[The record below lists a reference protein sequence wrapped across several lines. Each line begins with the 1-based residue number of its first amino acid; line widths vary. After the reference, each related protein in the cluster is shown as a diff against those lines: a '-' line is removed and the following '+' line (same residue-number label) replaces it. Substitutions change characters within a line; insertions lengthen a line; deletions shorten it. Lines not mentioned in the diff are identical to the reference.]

1 MTISQRSWLVIGF
14 GYWLLVID
22 MLDLAIEKQQGD
34 FKLVVAFQV
43 GAEIMVLFGPSGA
56 GKSLTL
62 QCIAGLAT
70 PDRGFIRLDGVTLFE
85 SDGAHVRRNVPI
97 RQRQVGYVFQDYALF
112 PHMTVRQNVAYP
124 ARHPR
129 GAGSELHTSGPT
141 GVWGAQLPTVVRQ
154 VEVMLER
161 MHLAGLGDRYPDQL
175 SGGQQQ
181 RVAIARALMAR
192 PRLLLLD
199 EPFSALGMGVRER
212 LQNDLVKVQREL
224 GLPVVYVTHQLAHA
238 FAVGTRLAVIENG
251 RLAQIGTMQEVFHH
265 PNNRAVAQITGVKNI
280 LEGQVLEATA
290 KALWVDWCG
299 TALQAPPQPHRPGE
313 PVTLYIRPEDV
324 KVLYPDRPLAAA
336 VRHNVIRGRVVRMVP
351 QGATCAL
358 VIEVEVGGKRGELEA
373 RFPSRA
379 YQELGLEAGREV
391 TISLRR
397 EALILLPESKRT
409 TT

>member
-1 MTISQRSWLVIGF
+1 
-14 GYWLLVID
+14 
-22 MLDLAIEKQQGD
+22 MLDLAIERRQGD
-34 FKLVVAFQV
+34 FKLEVAFQM
-43 GAEIMVLFGPSGA
+43 GAEILVLFGPSGA

-85 SDGAHVRRNVPI
+85 SDGVHVRRNVPI
-97 RQRQVGYVFQDYALF
+97 RLRRVGYVFQDYALF

-124 ARHPR
+124 VQRSR
-129 GAGSELHTSGPT
+129 GAGSDLYTPGPT
-141 GVWGAQLPTVVRQ
+141 VGRQ
-154 VEVMLER
+154 VEAMLER

-199 EPFSALGMGVRER
+199 EPFSALDMGVRER
-212 LQNDLVKVQREL
+212 LQNDLVNIQREL
-224 GLPVVYVTHQLAHA
+224 GLPVVYVTHQLEHA

-280 LEGQVLEATA
+280 LEGRVLEATA
-290 KALWVDWCG
+290 EALWVDWCG

-397 EALILLPESKRT
+397 EALIVLPEPKRT